1 MFTLL
6 ASRRGGH
13 AEWSSGCNT
22 CFWWR
27 RKVGNQHPSDWCVL
41 SFLPDIKDLLAQS
54 RRHGVS
60 AGKISDSIVGL
71 KKEVVGFLSQ
81 HMAASNLAD
90 DEGTVLAVHGAV
102 LPPRMLRL
110 YTVAVN
116 MLEEVVSDA
125 EEAPKKAKAGGQ
137 KRKR

>member
-1 MFTLL
+1 M
-6 ASRRGGH
+6 
-13 AEWSSGCNT
+13 
-22 CFWWR
+22 
-27 RKVGNQHPSDWCVL
+27 V
-41 SFLPDIKDLLAQS
+41 
-54 RRHGVS
+54 
-60 AGKISDSIVGL
+60 AGKISDSIAGL

-90 DEGTVLAVHGAV
+90 DEGTVLPVHGLA
-102 LPPRMLRL
+102 LPRMMFRF
-110 YTVAVN
+110 YIVAVN

>member
-1 MFTLL
+1 MQSGRVVATLAFGGQEKL
-6 ASRRGGH
+6 AINIP
-13 AEWSSGCNT
+13 AT
-22 CFWWR
+22 
-27 RKVGNQHPSDWCVL
+27 
-41 SFLPDIKDLLAQS
+41 
-54 RRHGVS
+54 
-60 AGKISDSIVGL
+60 GKISDSIVSL

-90 DEGTVLAVHGAV
+90 DE
-102 LPPRMLRL
+102 
-110 YTVAVN
+110 VN